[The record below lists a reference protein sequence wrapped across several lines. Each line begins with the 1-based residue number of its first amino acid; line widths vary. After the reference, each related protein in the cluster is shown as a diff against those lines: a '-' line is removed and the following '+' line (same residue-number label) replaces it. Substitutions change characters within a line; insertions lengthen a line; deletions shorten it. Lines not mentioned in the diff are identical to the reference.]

1 MKRRIAVLT
10 ADDYLYQKIY
20 LTLKSS
26 VEVFRTDSAKIKDA
40 DLILTDEEEKILDKR
55 CVLIGRGADAALR
68 VPFKSEALI
77 RLVAGDVTENVMRL
91 DGRAVYFK
99 GEKIKLTEVEYSLL
113 SSLISAGG
121 NFIERE
127 ALLKSVWGEG
137 ADGGV
142 LNVYVHYLREKLE
155 ACGEK
160 VIISSRKQGY
170 KIDEKYLKSEEE
182 TQC

>member
-1 MKRRIAVLT
+1 MKKRIAVLT

-20 LTLKSS
+20 LTLKSRMD
-26 VEVFRTDSAKIKDA
+26 VFRTDSAKRKDA
-40 DLILTDEEEKILDKR
+40 DLILTDDVEKIIDKR
-55 CVLIGRGADAALR
+55 CLLIGRVDDAALQ
-68 VPFKSEALI
+68 VPFESEALI
-77 RLVAGDVTENVMRL
+77 RLVAGDDTTSVMRL
-91 DGRAVYFK
+91 EGRAVYFR

-113 SSLISAGG
+113 ASLISAGG

-127 ALLKSVWGEG
+127 TLLKTVWGEG

-170 KIDEKYLKSEEE
+170 KINEKYIKNEEE
-182 TQC
+182 ASC